1 VVVVIMS
8 RNKSYIMVVF
18 ALVVFIAIMTTGGLL
33 KKPFSEKDNVK
44 SCIESVK
51 RDVESENWIEAKENL
66 TKLKTAWKIVGNR
79 VQFSAERNEMIAI
92 DRNIAR
98 LNGSLEAEDKVSAL
112 IELSELSLNWDDLQR

>member
-1 VVVVIMS
+1 MS

-79 VQFSAERNEMIAI
+79 VQFSVERNEMIAI

-98 LNGSLEAEDKVSAL
+98 LNGSLETEDKISAL